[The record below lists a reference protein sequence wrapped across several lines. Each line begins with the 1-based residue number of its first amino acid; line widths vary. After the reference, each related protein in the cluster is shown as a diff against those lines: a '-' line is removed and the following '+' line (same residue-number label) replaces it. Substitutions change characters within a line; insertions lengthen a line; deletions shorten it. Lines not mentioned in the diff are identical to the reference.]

1 MIMRSVGFFFL
12 ITGWIIVLSAI
23 ALLQGT
29 MQSAFVLAGFSVQL
43 AGLIIVVR
51 AHMIPQGDK
60 A

>member
-1 MIMRSVGFFFL
+1 MIMRMVGFFFL

-23 ALLQGT
+23 ALLQAT
-29 MQSAFVLAGFSVQL
+29 LQSAFVFAGFAVQL

-51 AHMIPQGDK
+51 AHMIPRGDK